1 MQEKLEKLFLIKS
14 TIFESPFMAHFEDLV
29 ICLLTNNNNI
39 LELSSILAKHLSM
52 YLILNPQSRNPIT
65 RLKQLSLIKRW
76 TNETFFSLFFSWISC
91 PISIGK
97 IVSWH
102 ARCLKICKNSDN
114 FASATYEKGYNL
126 PFFFKST
133 HSKVGDWTGIC
144 AKKDFFIIV
153 YG

>member
-1 MQEKLEKLFLIKS
+1 M
-14 TIFESPFMAHFEDLV
+14 
-29 ICLLTNNNNI
+29 LLTNNNNI
-39 LELSSILAKHLSM
+39 LELSSILAKKLSM
-52 YLILNPQSRNPIT
+52 CLILNHQSRNPIT
-65 RLKQLSLIKRW
+65 KMTAAIIDQKM
-76 TNETFFSLFFSWISC
+76 NERNIFFSFFSWISC

-133 HSKVGDWTGIC
+133 DSKVGDWTGIC
-144 AKKDFFIIV
+144 AKKRRFFYYSLSQWFKMPDLV
-153 YG
+153 C